1 MTTHVDIIKAI
12 AREDAT
18 VNDEAPF
25 AECAVDTWYTDS
37 VDAATRLGASD
48 PMPGVIDPRDIV
60 AAVDALGRFRA
71 YEIYHE
77 EWEKMEAK
85 P

>member
-37 VDAATRLGASD
+37 VDAEQ
-48 PMPGVIDPRDIV
+48 IV
-60 AAVDALGRFRA
+60 FH
-71 YEIYHE
+71 HE
-77 EWEKMEAK
+77 LEGK
-85 P
+85 